1 MKKIAVLVGSL
12 SPNSLNRKL
21 ARTLEV
27 LAAGKLNFNYPD
39 IASLPHYDNE
49 LWLNPP
55 QPVLDLK
62 RTVEAADAVLIVMP
76 EYNRSFPGVIKNALD
91 WASRPYGS
99 SSWTDKPVAVIG
111 ATPGTTGTAAG
122 QGHLRSILPVY
133 GFVVMGQPEVYFHMK
148 PGIITDDLE
157 ITDETTQVFL
167 NNWVEKYT
175 AWIER
180 HGHVHVPA
188 IAAE

>member
-91 WASRPYGS
+91 WGSRPYGS

>member
-49 LWLNPP
+49 LWLNPA